1 MYKNVRHLL
10 KQSWPII
17 RQKYWLADI
26 QRLLQGIYRLQ
37 LVDKLFSK
45 IVPFY
50 NIILFD
56 IIIELLSL
64 LQKEAS
70 EMENGI
76 KSEDLKNSEKADDQE
91 KSWNTYV
98 KDPTTG
104 IKVSTK

>member
-1 MYKNVRHLL
+1 MTDV
-10 KQSWPII
+10 
-17 RQKYWLADI
+17 
-26 QRLLQGIYRLQ
+26 QRLPQGIYRLQ

-56 IIIELLSL
+56 IIIELLTF
-64 LQKEAS
+64 LQREEAS
-70 EMENGI
+70 EMENVK
-76 KSEDLKNSEKADDQE
+76 KSEDIDSSEKADDQE
-91 KSWNTYV
+91 KSENKHV